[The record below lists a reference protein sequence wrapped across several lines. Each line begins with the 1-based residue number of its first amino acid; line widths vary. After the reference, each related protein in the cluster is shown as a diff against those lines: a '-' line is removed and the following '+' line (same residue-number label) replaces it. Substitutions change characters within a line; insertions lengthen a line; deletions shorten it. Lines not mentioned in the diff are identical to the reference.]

1 VDSTGVGRTNGFGVP
16 PRPTDEAGEGVG
28 GVGEAGGVGGVGGVG
43 DGCGVILFSGPCPL
57 GAKLLLSISILYYI
71 FVSFIR
77 FFQ

>member
-1 VDSTGVGRTNGFGVP
+1 MLPKLT
-16 PRPTDEAGEGVG
+16 G
-28 GVGEAGGVGGVGGVG
+28 GVAGGDGGIGGVSGGGVGGVGVG

-77 FFQ
+77 FFSIIAYLHF

>member
-1 VDSTGVGRTNGFGVP
+1 MDSTGVGCTNGFGVP
-16 PRPTDEAGEGVG
+16 PRPTDEAGE
-28 GVGEAGGVGGVGGVG
+28 GVGGVGGVG

-77 FFQ
+77 FFSIIAYLHF